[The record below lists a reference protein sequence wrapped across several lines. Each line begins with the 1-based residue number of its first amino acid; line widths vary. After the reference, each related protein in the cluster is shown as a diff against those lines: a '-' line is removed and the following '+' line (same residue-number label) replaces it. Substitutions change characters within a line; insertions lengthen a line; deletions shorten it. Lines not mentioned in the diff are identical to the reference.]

1 MAFNVILPN
10 GVLYRVFKSESR
22 LKHGDNHDYVPFYK
36 RLHKKAKIVFDG
48 GENQL
53 YTLIKHYPRMGTMPD
68 FNPLGDDG
76 YNCAMEVWY
85 INRAEEWKNKLE
97 KLTRLVRYIMKKI
110 QESPRKT
117 LTHEDN
123 TD

>member
-1 MAFNVILPN
+1 
-10 GVLYRVFKSESR
+10 
-22 LKHGDNHDYVPFYK
+22 
-36 RLHKKAKIVFDG
+36 
-48 GENQL
+48 
-53 YTLIKHYPRMGTMPD
+53 MGTIPD

-85 INRAEEWKNKLE
+85 INRAEERKNKLE